1 MDGNKRYKGGIVE
14 WAMENHRVVLLIVC
28 CLILFGVYSLNKM
41 NKNEFPDFTI
51 RQGVVVAVC
60 PGMTANE
67 TEERVTKKL
76 EDYIF
81 SYKEVCKEKT
91 KSVSRDGM
99 AIIQIE
105 LNPDFN
111 EKDVFWSKFKH
122 GVAEFK
128 SSLPQSVLAVVVNDD
143 FGDTSAVLLSMES
156 DGKTYRE
163 LSDFMDDLQDRLRT
177 VEEVGRMKVL
187 GMAKEQVSVYID
199 NARLAHYGISFES
212 LALTLYTKGFTTT
225 AGTLRQE
232 GYNSPVHV
240 VRALNVEED
249 VANQIVYSS
258 PSGETVRLRD
268 IAEVRKEYAPL
279 TSMVTTN
286 GKKCLVLSVE
296 MKQGRNI
303 TEMGDNVDRILKEF
317 GEQLPEDVSMTKI
330 TDQPRVVGDSVEN
343 FIKELLIAIAAV
355 MIVVMLLL
363 PFRVAAIASSAI
375 PITIFT
381 SLGLFY
387 IFKIELNT
395 VTLAA
400 LIATLG
406 MIVDDTIV
414 IIDGYIEGINA
425 GRPRGE
431 AAIKSARHF
440 FMSILT
446 ATLSISI
453 TFFPFLITI
462 KGTLRDFLLAFP
474 YAITIVLLVSLVVA
488 ELVIPFFLYFFI
500 RKPAAKERD
509 GEQTALRAF
518 DNWLQAGYNRLI
530 DVCFKHPYATLAT
543 GVCSV
548 AVGILLMQFMPI
560 RLMPVADRNQFALE
574 IYLPTGTPLARTIEV
589 ADSIENILHGD
600 ERVTSISSFKGMASP
615 RFQTTYAPQFADES
629 YAQFV
634 VNTKSNKATEEV
646 LDKFWTLHDMFP
658 DTYLRFKQLAY
669 GIEENPI
676 EVRLSGFDYEAL
688 RVAADTITTLMRRNN
703 KLWLVRPDTNEP
715 LMTTVITPDRDKAS
729 RLGVGNANLELALA
743 SRYASSGIPVATL
756 WDGDYSIDVCLKGA
770 NANMATV
777 DELKAEMIPV
787 MGGLRSVPLRTF
799 ADVDHSYEDGQI
811 PHRNGIP
818 TITVKAEVV
827 RGENVLAETSRLQK
841 QIAGTPLPEGVD
853 VTYGGEL
860 ANTNENLPNMVAAL
874 GISVMIIFFILL
886 GHFKCINIPVLLLVG
901 LSLTLFGTV
910 ASVFL
915 QGTDFGITSF
925 LGVISLMGI
934 LVRNTIIMFD
944 YANELLYE
952 GSLPVKD
959 AVLQSAKRRMH
970 PIFLTSIAASMGVI
984 PMILGGSGLWRPMGA
999 IICYGTLIT
1008 MLFILTVLPI
1018 AYWKILKHD

>member
-1 MDGNKRYKGGIVE
+1 MEQDNSRKTNIVD
-14 WAMENHRVVLLIVC
+14 WAMTNHRVVILIVC
-28 CLILFGVYSLNKM
+28 CLIAFGMYSLGKM

-60 PGMTANE
+60 PGMTARE
-67 TEERVTKKL
+67 TEEQVTKKL

-81 SYKEVCKEKT
+81 SYKEVRKEKT
-91 KSVSRDGM
+91 KSVSRHGM
-99 AIIQIE
+99 SIIQIE
-105 LNPDFN
+105 LNADFN
-111 EKDVFWSKFKH
+111 DKDLFWSKFKH
-122 GVAEFK
+122 GIEAFK
-128 SSLPQSVLAVVVNDD
+128 STLPNGVVAVVVNDD

-156 DGKTYRE
+156 TDKSYRE
-163 LSDFMDDLQDRLRT
+163 LSDLMDDLQDRLRT
-177 VEEVGRMKVL
+177 VEAIGRMKVL

-199 NARLAHYGISFES
+199 NARLSHYGIPFET

-225 AGTLRQE
+225 AGTLRQD
-232 GYNSPVHV
+232 GYNSPVRV
-240 VRALNVEED
+240 ARSMNVEAD
-249 VANQIVYSS
+249 VENLIVYSS
-258 PSGETVRLRD
+258 PTGEMVRMRD
-268 IAEVRKEYAPL
+268 IGDVRREYAPL
-279 TSMVTTN
+279 KSMVTTN
-286 GKKCLVLSVE
+286 GKKALVLSVE
-296 MKQGRNI
+296 MKQGRSI
-303 TEMGDNVDRILKEF
+303 TEMGSHINKILSSFEETMPK
-317 GEQLPEDVSMTKI
+317 DVSLTKI
-330 TDQPRVVGDSVEN
+330 TDQPKVVGDSVTN
-343 FIKELLIAIAAV
+343 FLKELLIAVVAV

-425 GRPRGE
+425 GRPRAE
-431 AAIKSARHF
+431 SAVKSARHF

-453 TFFPFLITI
+453 TFFPFLLTI

-488 ELVIPFFLYFFI
+488 ELVIPFFLYFFV
-500 RKPAAKERD
+500 RKPAAKEKD

-518 DNWLQAGYNRLI
+518 DNWLQTGYNRLI

-548 AVGILLMQFMPI
+548 IIGIVLMQFIPI

-574 IYLPTGTPLARTIEV
+574 IYLPTGTPLARTAAV

-615 RFQTTYAPQFADES
+615 RFQMTYAPQFGDES
-629 YAQFV
+629 FAQFV

-658 DTYLRFKQLAY
+658 DAYLRFKQLAY

-676 EVRLSGFDYEAL
+676 EVRLAGFDYEAL
-688 RVAADTITTLMRRNN
+688 RAAADTITALMRRDS

-715 LMTTVITPDRDKAS
+715 LMATLVSLDEDKAG
-729 RLGVGNANLELALA
+729 RLGVSNAGVEMTLA
-743 SRYASSGIPVATL
+743 SRYMSDGIHVGTL
-756 WDGDYSIDVCLKGA
+756 WDGDYDIDVCMKST
-770 NANMATV
+770 NADSATV
-777 DELKAEMIPV
+777 NALNEEMIPV

-799 ADVDHSYEDGQI
+799 ATVSSDYEDGQI

-818 TITVKAEVV
+818 AITVKAEVV

-841 QIAGTPLPEGVD
+841 QIAATALPEGVS

-860 ANTNENLPNMVAAL
+860 ENTNENLPNMVAAL

-886 GHFKCINIPVLLLVG
+886 GHFKCINIPLLLLVG

-944 YANELLYE
+944 YANELLRE
-952 GSLPVKD
+952 GSMPVRE

-1008 MLFILTVLPI
+1008 MVFILTVLPI